1 MSIENN
7 KVVSFHYRLSEPTAG
22 IMEDSH
28 GSEPAVYLH
37 GHGGLI
43 KGLESAMTG
52 RAAGEKFSVT
62 LEPEQAYGP
71 RHEDA
76 QQRISINHVISPRK
90 GALKYKPG
98 MVVQVNTSRGP
109 RSVVVV
115 KAGLKTL
122 DVDTNHPLA
131 GKTLTFDV
139 EVLSVRDASA
149 EEIAHG
155 HVHGEGGHHH

>member
-1 MSIENN
+1 MSIEDN
-7 KVVSFHYRLSEPTAG
+7 KVVSFHYRLSEATAG
-22 IMEDSH
+22 VLEDSH
-28 GSEPAVYLH
+28 GDNPVVYLH

-52 RAAGEKFSVT
+52 KAAGDKFSVT
-62 LEPEQAYGP
+62 VEPEQAYGP

-76 QQRISINHVISPRK
+76 LQRISVNHVISPRK
-90 GALKYKPG
+90 GTVKYKPG

-122 DVDTNHPLA
+122 DVDLNHPLA

-139 EVLSVRDASA
+139 EVLDVREASA

-155 HVHGEGGHHH
+155 HVHGEGGHQH

>member
-22 IMEDSH
+22 VLEDSR
-28 GSEPAVYLH
+28 GSDPVVYLH

-43 KGLESAMTG
+43 KGLESAMNG
-52 RAAGEKFSVT
+52 REAGEKFSVT
-62 LEPEQAYGP
+62 VEPEQAYGP
-71 RHEDA
+71 RREDA
-76 QQRISINHVISPRK
+76 RQRISINHVINPRK
-90 GALKYKPG
+90 GTVKYKPG

-139 EVLSVRDASA
+139 EVLDVREASA

-155 HVHGEGGHHH
+155 HVHGEGGHQH

>member
-22 IMEDSH
+22 VIEDSH

-76 QQRISINHVISPRK
+76 QQRISVNHVISPRK
-90 GALKYKPG
+90 GAVFACSAL
-98 MVVQVNTSRGP
+98 P
-109 RSVVVV
+109 RRLMETP
-115 KAGLKTL
+115 A
-122 DVDTNHPLA
+122 
-131 GKTLTFDV
+131 
-139 EVLSVRDASA
+139 LSVKFF
-149 EEIAHG
+149 
-155 HVHGEGGHHH
+155 EGG